1 MASGR
6 IKGLTIEING
16 ETTKLQKS
24 LGEVDKKLKS
34 TSTQLKDVNKLLKFD
49 PKNTELLEQKQ
60 KLLADSIAATKE
72 KLDQLKTASEQAN
85 DALAS
90 GEISQEQYDGLQRE
104 IADTE
109 QSLKSLEDQAKNTEE
124 AVSSIGQAGDK
135 LQEIGGKI
143 SDVGTS
149 MTKNV
154 TAPIVAVGAAS
165 MAAFN
170 EVDKGYDIVTM
181 KTGATGEALDD
192 LKKSMENLYS
202 TLPVSAEEAG
212 SAIGEVNTRFKV
224 TGAELEALST
234 EFLKFARINGTD
246 VSSSVDSVDKIMKK
260 YGVDA
265 SKTSEVLGLMTKAS
279 QDTGISIDTLESQLE
294 KSGAQ
299 MKEMGFGLTESVN
312 LLAQMELNGV
322 DASTAMAGFRKTV
335 QNATKD
341 GLSAD
346 EALRQTIE
354 SIKNAST
361 ETEALQIAT
370 DLFGTKGAPEMTQA
384 IREGRI
390 SLDEI
395 SGSLSEYGGIVD
407 QTFSDVQS
415 SSDEQKIA
423 FNNLK
428 LAGSELGES
437 IGSVLSPIIQGLS
450 DKLRDLKDWFDNLSP
465 STKETIVKIALL
477 AATIGPLL
485 IVVGKVIA
493 AVGTI
498 LKLLPAVKGAILAVN
513 AAMAANPILAVIS
526 VITALIAIFALLWNN
541 CEGFREFWIGLWEGL
556 KSVCSDAWEA
566 IKGFFQVAWDFI
578 TGLFSG
584 IGSWFGE
591 RWSDITSAF
600 SAVGEFFSG
609 IFSGAWEGI
618 TTAFSTVSEF
628 FESCWKAVKAPF
640 EKAGEWFGAI
650 FDGVKE
656 AIKAPINFIIRAINK
671 VIGALNSLSID
682 IPDWVPIVGGETWGI
697 DIPKVPELARGGVL
711 KKGQMAL
718 LEGAG
723 AEAVIPLENNKAWIQ
738 ATADAMSHAI
748 GGMNNG
754 QIVIPVYIGK
764 ERIQT
769 IVASANTKNTF
780 ITGGH

>member
-566 IKGFFQVAWDFI
+566 IKGFFQGAWDFI

>member
-322 DASTAMAGFRKTV
+322 EASTAMAGFRKTV

-450 DKLRDLKDWFDNLSP
+450 DKLRDLKDWFDGLSP

-566 IKGFFQVAWDFI
+566 IKGFFQGAWDFI

>member
-485 IVVGKVIA
+485 ILVGKVIA

-566 IKGFFQVAWDFI
+566 IKGFFQGAWDFI